1 MKYTKAQRIE
11 IHKDQK
17 ALNALLEKY
26 GKNDVMKY
34 LNKLNED
41 HNWDKQLG
49 KPMNGNSY
57 LSKDLADDVIK
68 LATL

>member
-11 IHKDQK
+11 IRNDQK
-17 ALNALLEKY
+17 ALKTLLEKY
-26 GKNDVMKY
+26 GKDDVLEY

-49 KPMNGNSY
+49 KPMNSNSY